1 MKEPLPR
8 IRIPSMLVA
17 CVLALSLCVGLTGC
31 DLGRPSD
38 EELIRA
44 AVTQVLDSLKD
55 PTEESLSRYVAA
67 DDIATL
73 AEHGIDPYEYLGHA
87 LARFDYTI
95 DDVTVDGDT
104 ARADLTVTNVDLGAA
119 MEAATAWLEDNPDE
133 YEDTLGD
140 DDALDQV
147 IQLLLDRLYEEIDR
161 SDDLVSSSVTI
172 TFTKVDD
179 VWQVDEDSMDGI
191 VSALYGGLEL

>member
-1 MKEPLPR
+1 MKEHLLH
-8 IRIPSMLVA
+8 IRVPSMLVA
-17 CVLALSLCVGLTGC
+17 CALALSLCVGLVGC
-31 DLGRPSD
+31 ALGKPSD

-87 LARFDYTI
+87 LSRFDYTI
-95 DDVTVDGDT
+95 DGVTVDGDT
-104 ARADLTVTNVDLGAA
+104 ARADLTVTNVDLGTA

-133 YEDTLGD
+133 YEDALGD
-140 DDALDQV
+140 DNALDQV

-172 TFTKVDD
+172 TFTKVDG